1 MFVHPQFDPVALQ
14 LGPLALRW
22 YGLMYLLGF
31 ALIWILGRYRIDRN
45 PGGVW
50 TRADLDDALFSALS
64 VPFSADV
71 WAMYCFTSSAII
83 WLRRG
88 KCFLCGR
95 VACPSTAAFS
105 AC

>member
-14 LGPLALRW
+14 IGPLALRW

-50 TRADLDDALFSALS
+50 TRADLDDALFFGILG
-64 VPFSADV
+64 
-71 WAMYCFTSSAII
+71 TI
-83 WLRRG
+83 LG
-88 KCFLCGR
+88 GR
-95 VACPSTAAFS
+95 LG
-105 AC
+105 